1 MPLSLAVLLP
11 LLAQIGPTGT
21 QIPSPLEMPRRK
33 VVAPAP
39 LSAPA
44 PSPST
49 TRLSECL
56 NLARTRPLDAI
67 PVAQGWRDSTKGSA
81 RIEPGQC
88 LGMAL
93 TALERW
99 DQATE
104 AFAAARDDTPAHER
118 AGRARLGTLAAN
130 AALAGRAADKALAL
144 LDAAHGEALGA
155 GDGHLAGEIA
165 IDRARAL
172 VALKRDNEADAALA
186 EARHNAPD
194 SATGW
199 LLSAT
204 LARRQGKLGA
214 AQTAI
219 ERASGLEPLDPE
231 IGLEAGVI
239 AVLAG
244 RDAAARKSWQSVV
257 ATAPGSRAATI
268 AQGYLDQLG
277 PAAAPSPQ

>member
-1 MPLSLAVLLP
+1 MPLTLAVVLP
-11 LLAQIGPTGT
+11 LLAQIGPAGT

-33 VVAPAP
+33 VAAPAP
-39 LSAPA
+39 APPA
-44 PSPST
+44 GPVQ

-56 NLARTRPLDAI
+56 TLVRSRPVEAAEM
-67 PVAQGWRDSTKGSA
+67 AQSWRDSTKGSA

-88 LGMAL
+88 LGMAF

-99 DQATE
+99 DQAAE
-104 AFAAARDDTPAHER
+104 AFVAARDDTPAHER

-130 AALAGRAADKALAL
+130 AALAGNAAEKALAL
-144 LDAAHGEALGA
+144 LDTAHGEALGA
-155 GDGHLAGEIA
+155 GDSHLAGEIA

-204 LARRQGKLGA
+204 LARRQGKLDA
-214 AQTAI
+214 AQAAI
-219 ERASGLEPLDPE
+219 ERAAGLEPLDPE

-244 RDAAARKSWQSVV
+244 RDAAARKSWQSVL
-257 ATAPGSRAATI
+257 ATAPDSPSAKI

-277 PAAAPSPQ
+277 PAAAPSAQ

>member
-39 LSAPA
+39 LPAPA

-67 PVAQGWRDSTKGSA
+67 QVAQGWRDSTKGSA

-130 AALAGRAADKALAL
+130 AALAGGAADKALAL

-172 VALKRDNEADAALA
+172 VALMRDNEADAALA
-186 EARHNAPD
+186 EARHIAGQRYRLAALRD
-194 SATGW
+194 S
-199 LLSAT
+199 
-204 LARRQGKLGA
+204 GA
-214 AQTAI
+214 APGQ
-219 ERASGLEPLDPE
+219 
-231 IGLEAGVI
+231 
-239 AVLAG
+239 AG
-244 RDAAARKSWQSVV
+244 RGPDRDRTRQRTGAARSGDRAGGRGDRGAGRARCGGAQIV
-257 ATAPGSRAATI
+257 AIGDRYGPRQPGGNNCTRI
-268 AQGYLDQLG
+268 
-277 PAAAPSPQ
+277 P